1 MELVINIGTMTG
13 AKIAHFVE
21 ATGKKRLEITTRM
34 KVINIRTMPVAW
46 KLLTISVSEAVI
58 KTPMLLFLNME
69 QNWAAK
75 KIRTKIEEIFVR

>member
-1 MELVINIGTMTG
+1 MTG
-13 AKIAHFVE
+13 AKIAHFVD
-21 ATGKKRLEITTRM
+21 ATGKKILEMTTTM

-69 QNWAAK
+69 QNCEAK
-75 KIRTKIEEIFVR
+75 KIRTSMEEIFVT